1 MIFDPAINPQV
12 WRNWR
17 HWLAFGLGSG
27 LARVAP
33 GTFGT
38 ALAIP
43 FYVLLSHLPPLYYAA
58 CVAGA
63 FALGVWLCH
72 GVAHDLGVH
81 DHGGIV
87 WDEFVGYWL
96 TMFLLPAT
104 WGWILAGFAM
114 FRLLDIWK
122 PWPIRWFDDHVPGGF
137 GIMIDDV
144 IAGAA
149 GCAILHAIRSLQL

>member
-1 MIFDPAINPQV
+1 MFDPAINPQAL
-12 WRNWR
+12 RNWR

-38 ALAIP
+38 AVSIP
-43 FYVLLSHLPPLYYAA
+43 FYLLLSHLPPAIYAA
-58 CVAGA
+58 CVVGA
-63 FALGVWLCH
+63 FAFGVWLCNS
-72 GVAHDLGVH
+72 VSRELGVH

-96 TMFLLPAT
+96 TMFLLPPT

-122 PWPIRWFDDHVPGGF
+122 PWPIRWVDDNVSGGF
-137 GIMIDDV
+137 GIMVDDV
-144 IAGAA
+144 IAGVA
-149 GCAILHAIRSLQL
+149 GCALLHLARSLQL